1 MKIAVT
7 GATGQLGRLVIEKL
21 KQKAGDETIV
31 ALVRSPEKAADLGV
45 EVKRAD
51 YGEPDTLSSALEGVD
66 VLLLISAS
74 EPGKRIA
81 QHKNVIDAAKAAG
94 VKRLVYTSILRAD
107 VSKLALAEEHK
118 ATEEL
123 IKASGIDYTLLR
135 NGWYTEN
142 YQGSILGAL
151 EHGAIA
157 GSSGEGKIS
166 AAPRAD
172 YAEAAVSVV
181 TGDGHENRIY
191 ELAGS
196 DSFTMGQLAE
206 EVTRQSGKQVVF
218 NNMPVA
224 DYAILLEGIGMP
236 APVAAMFAGMDDEA
250 SRGELEGDD
259 ADFVALTGKPTTPLR
274 DVVASTLK
282 G

>member
-45 EVKRAD
+45 DVKRANYD
-51 YGEPDTLSSALEGVD
+51 EPDTLSSALEGVD

-74 EPGKRIA
+74 EPGKRTA

-151 EHGAIA
+151 DHGAIA
-157 GSSGEGKIS
+157 GSSGDGKIS

-224 DYAILLEGIGMP
+224 DYAKLLEGIGMP